1 MKEVINKN
9 KRFKKTYLLEE
20 GDNISKEISNVIL
33 EEAIDSVDHDD
44 DDESITIDSDML
56 SNTSV
61 KENLSDTISSAA
73 AQTVTRKLSRR
84 QQYKKVPGVEKRGR
98 KSKYYTHVQPRLSEI
113 EHWAR
118 NGYYEF
124 QMYQLLGIGKDA
136 FCKYKKEYTEFA
148 EVLHKGGIADMMVEN
163 TAFKLATSG
172 LSPFATFKW
181 LERRNPERWGEKKD
195 LTINGNMITK
205 QEVTVDLTK
214 FSKEEL
220 IMLATSIDETEF
232 SKSKKTQ

>member
-9 KRFKKTYLLEE
+9 DDNNKKQQKKYRHKKVKTYLLEKD
-20 GDNISKEISNVIL
+20 GNASKEIADSTI
-33 EEAIDSVDHDD
+33 EEMNDD
-44 DDESITIDSDML
+44 DSEMWIKNADNPSSNKDDSIAS
-56 SNTSV
+56 
-61 KENLSDTISSAA
+61 EN
-73 AQTVTRKLSRR
+73 KLSHR
-84 QQYKKVPGVEKRGR
+84 QKYKKVPGPEKRGR
-98 KSKYYTHVQPRLSEI
+98 KSKYYTHVQPRLAEI

-118 NGYYEF
+118 NGFYDF

-136 FCKYKKEYTEFA
+136 FCKYKKEYSEFA
-148 EVLHKGGIADMMVEN
+148 EVLHKGGIADMLVEN
-163 TAFKLATSG
+163 TAFKLAISG
-172 LSPFATFKW
+172 LSPYSTFRWLAT
-181 LERRNPERWGEKKD
+181 RNPERWAEKKD

-214 FSKEEL
+214 YSKEEL